1 LYSRVDSE
9 QKKSCAAVRLPHLNA
24 GILVAGVEIF
34 DYAFLF
40 VSRHSSGWREESRT
54 VAAPLN
60 QLGHWIFLFSF
71 SLSFYFGP
79 LEHTTEKTT
88 CKEALAGEALI
99 KSKAAA
105 LGFVFLSLAFEPIQ
119 TGRIPPGEIIRRS

>member
-1 LYSRVDSE
+1 LYSRVDCE
-9 QKKSCAAVRLPHLNA
+9 QKKSSAAVRLPHLNA

-60 QLGHWIFLFSF
+60 QLGHWIFLF
-71 SLSFYFGP
+71 
-79 LEHTTEKTT
+79 
-88 CKEALAGEALI
+88 
-99 KSKAAA
+99 
-105 LGFVFLSLAFEPIQ
+105 FLSLFILVLSNTQQRKQRARKRWL
-119 TGRIPPGEIIRRS
+119 GRR